1 MQSTDKAGGTSSF
14 RRSSHQD
21 LSSGDHKYMYQIL
34 EKASGCEDVLGHPKK
49 REKD

>member
-34 EKASGCEDVLGHPKK
+34 EQASGCEDVLGHPKK
-49 REKD
+49 WEKD